1 MLNKIHIALRLLI
14 LPLKEID
21 RAIPKKGLIIDLGCG
36 EGVVALYLSKK
47 LNRQVIGIDVNKK
60 RLPKSTQKN
69 LIFRNADITK
79 MSFEKI
85 SGAVLSD
92 VLHHL
97 ILKDQ
102 HKLLKKI
109 FKNLNKNGVLIIKEI
124 DTSEFIR
131 SKLSRVWDY
140 ILYPQDKI
148 TFTNYKYLKQILTKT
163 GFTVKITRP
172 CRYFPGS
179 TTLYVCTKK

>member
-36 EGVVALYLSKK
+36 EGVIALYLSKK
-47 LNRQVIGIDVNKK
+47 LNRQVVGIDANKK

-79 MSFEKI
+79 LSFEKI
-85 SGAVLSD
+85 NGAVVSD

-97 ILKDQ
+97 P
-102 HKLLKKI
+102 LKKQHELI
-109 FKNLNKNGVLIIKEI
+109 TNIYINLKRDGVLVIKEI

-131 SKLSRVWDY
+131 SKLSRVWDF

-148 TFTNYKYLKQILTKT
+148 TFTSHKYLKEILTKT
-163 GFTVKITRP
+163 GFKVKITRP

-179 TTLYVCTKK
+179 TTLYVCTK